1 MTKRILIADDHPLC
15 VAALSMAA
23 QAIDPTMLVDTAG
36 SLADAETCARAH
48 RPDLVL
54 LDLMLPDVQGFA
66 GLALMRALV
75 PGVPVAIVSSRDEVM
90 GQAIALGAHGYLS
103 KASPLDRM
111 IAAIRVLLSGGRWL
125 PEGMIDALTDGP
137 THARPDLGTVDL
149 AGRVGSLSVAQLRV
163 LRAIADGRQNKQ
175 IAHDLQLAEPTVKS
189 HLAAIFR
196 KLGVANRTQ
205 AVLAFRTLEPDAPA

>member
-1 MTKRILIADDHPLC
+1 MLKRILVADDHPMC

-23 QAIDPTMLVDTAG
+23 HAIDPAILVDKAG
-36 SLADAETCARAH
+36 TLAEAEAHARAA

-75 PGVPVAIVSSRDEVM
+75 PGAPVAICSSRDEEAVM
-90 GQAIALGAHGYLS
+90 RQAIALGARGYLS
-103 KASPLDRM
+103 KASPLDQM
-111 IAAIRVLLSGGRWL
+111 MAAIRVLLAGGQWY
-125 PEGMIDALTDGP
+125 PENLLSQPATAAANDA
-137 THARPDLGTVDL
+137 A
-149 AGRVGSLSVAQLRV
+149 ARVGSLSVAQLRV

-175 IAHDLQLAEPTVKS
+175 IAYDLQLAEPTVKS

-205 AVLAFRTLEPDAPA
+205 AVLALRALEPEKEAA